1 MKLQIDRETAFS
13 TKHEIEFIDSLG
25 LEKYSKLSPV
35 QLLKDYISSAKLRKN
50 WGDIDRQ
57 EVINY
62 ATEKYLN
69 ATK

>member
-1 MKLQIDRETAFS
+1 MKLQIDRETAFG

-25 LEKYSKLSPV
+25 IEKYSKLSTV
-35 QLLKDYISSAKLRKN
+35 QLLKNYIASIKLRKS
-50 WGDIDRQ
+50 WGEINRQ